1 MNFLKK
7 NKEHFIIDTTFVD
20 TPNLTKNK
28 YNGFKHRKGSKLT
41 FLINSKKEIFC
52 FELLDGNKNDI
63 KSFSTKIK
71 TVLSKFKPNFF
82 YGDKAYD
89 SKNIKNF
96 LNHRKIKPR
105 IHEKRKSNNQKFK
118 KKRVLIEH
126 FFGNLKQFK
135 EVRRSYF
142 RKEANYLFSVKLALV
157 LMSF

>member
-63 KSFSTKIK
+63 KSFYKHLK
-71 TVLSKFKPNFF
+71 VQSKRFLFYYLLKMKSFALNF
-82 YGDKAYD
+82 
-89 SKNIKNF
+89 
-96 LNHRKIKPR
+96 
-105 IHEKRKSNNQKFK
+105 
-118 KKRVLIEH
+118 
-126 FFGNLKQFK
+126 
-135 EVRRSYF
+135 
-142 RKEANYLFSVKLALV
+142 
-157 LMSF
+157 